1 MFFCVMKLFFLLVW
15 FAICAEQ
22 DARRK
27 EILNGL
33 TLGAAALAAGY
44 LAVTGLTWLGSP
56 PLEGA
61 LALVLALALTLPGYT
76 LGRLG
81 AADVKLMTA
90 LALASNT
97 AYLLCTFI
105 GAGVAMLAWAL
116 IGKRVWPLIHQQVTQ
131 RYKHMNPGTP
141 DKYPFSPFLL
151 IGLLLTVCVIH

>member
-1 MFFCVMKLFFLLVW
+1 MKLFFLLVW

-27 EILNGL
+27 EIPNGL
-33 TLGAAALAAGY
+33 TLGAIALTTGY
-44 LAVTGLTWLGSP
+44 LAVTGLTWLGAP

-61 LALVLALALTLPGYT
+61 LALLLALALTLPGYT

-131 RYKHMNPGTP
+131 RYKHMNPGVP

-151 IGLLLTVCVIH
+151 IGLLLTVCVCVIH